1 MEHYIIS
8 ENCEKEIREMLCVPE
23 KKKCVSTFRIKYRR
37 NKGYVNEFLKWL

>member
-23 KKKCVSTFRIKYRR
+23 KKCVSTFRIKYRR
-37 NKGYVNEFLKWL
+37 NKGYVNEF